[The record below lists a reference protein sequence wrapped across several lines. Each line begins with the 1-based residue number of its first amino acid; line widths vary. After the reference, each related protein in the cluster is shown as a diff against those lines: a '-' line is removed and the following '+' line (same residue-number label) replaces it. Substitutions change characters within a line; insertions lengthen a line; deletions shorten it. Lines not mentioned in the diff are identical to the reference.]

1 MPEPTT
7 FEEHAAAFRDAT
19 EAMET
24 NAHEQYRLR
33 DEIHYAD
40 KMIADMEFDTSV
52 EVITEWSASERK
64 PNNAEERKAEV
75 SKRLKA
81 HGPYL
86 DAARDRAEKQ
96 KDLMI
101 VTAAQARHENIA
113 KLHRMEMQHRTALLA
128 AGAERG

>member
-1 MPEPTT
+1 MPELTT
-7 FEEHAAAFRDAT
+7 FQEHAAAFRDAT

-33 DEIHYAD
+33 DEITYAS

-52 EVITEWSASERK
+52 EVITDWAKSERK
-64 PNNAEERKAEV
+64 PNNADERAAET

-86 DAARDRAEKQ
+86 EAARDRAEKQ
-96 KDLMI
+96 KELMV
-101 VTAAQARHENIA
+101 VTAAQARNENVSR
-113 KLHRMEMQHRTALLA
+113 LHRREMDYRIAPLN
-128 AGAERG
+128 AGKE